1 MGGGR
6 VRPRLASGSSRE
18 TAGGGGGRGDG
29 GGEGGEGGGR
39 GTEEEGASREGQGP
53 WFGARQHHLRLKLTV
68 VGPKP
73 WPGVLF
79 GQEA

>member
-18 TAGGGGGRGDG
+18 TARGGGEGRGDG
-29 GGEGGEGGGR
+29 WGEGGGGR